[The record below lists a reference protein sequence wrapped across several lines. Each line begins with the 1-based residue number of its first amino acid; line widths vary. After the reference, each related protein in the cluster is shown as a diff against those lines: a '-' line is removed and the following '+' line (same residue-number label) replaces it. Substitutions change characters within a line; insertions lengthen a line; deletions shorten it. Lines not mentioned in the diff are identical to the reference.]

1 MIRIAIIDDAVE
13 IGTQLETIL
22 IEITTNKGIAIDID
36 IYYSGKELCEH
47 LQNGEFYDLIFL
59 DIEMDDTNGFDA
71 AEELM
76 SGSAKPLIVF
86 VTKSTEYTIR
96 GYDVAFHYLVKPL
109 NEAKFHEVLKRALRL
124 IIPQYFTFSSNG
136 ELYRIPVQE
145 ILYFESRNYML
156 VVHTQQQ
163 IYKTRLSLKE
173 VEPQLSSANFLRI
186 HASFLIN
193 LHHVIRITKD
203 DIEMQDHQ
211 LIKISRN
218 RKKDV
223 IAAFT
228 KFARENI

>member
-1 MIRIAIIDDAVE
+1 
-13 IGTQLETIL
+13 
-22 IEITTNKGIAIDID
+22 
-36 IYYSGKELCEH
+36 
-47 LQNGEFYDLIFL
+47 
-59 DIEMDDTNGFDA
+59 
-71 AEELM
+71 M

-156 VVHTQQQ
+156 FVHTQQQ
-163 IYKTRLSLKE
+163 IYKARLSLKE

-203 DIEMQDHQ
+203 DIEMQDHH

>member
-1 MIRIAIIDDAVE
+1 MRIAICDDEDQERLNIKALVKRYAPE
-13 IGTQLETIL
+13 LSIVLFSSADEL
-22 IEITTNKGIAIDID
+22 LAAKTT
-36 IYYSGKELCEH
+36 
-47 LQNGEFYDLIFL
+47 FFPLIFL

-156 VVHTQQQ
+156 FVHTQQQ
-163 IYKTRLSLKE
+163 IYKARLSLKE

-203 DIEMQDHQ
+203 DIEMQDHH

>member
-1 MIRIAIIDDAVE
+1 MRIAICDDEDQERLNIKALVKRYAPE
-13 IGTQLETIL
+13 LSIVLFSSADELLTAAK
-22 IEITTNKGIAIDID
+22 TT
-36 IYYSGKELCEH
+36 
-47 LQNGEFYDLIFL
+47 FFPLIFL

-76 SGSAKPLIVF
+76 SGSSQPLIVF

-109 NEAKFHEVLKRALRL
+109 NEEKFYEVLKRA
-124 IIPQYFTFSSNG
+124 NG
-136 ELYRIPVQE
+136 ELYRIPAQE

-156 VVHTQQQ
+156 FIHTQQQ

-193 LHHVIRITKD
+193 LHHVVRITKD
-203 DIEMQDHQ
+203 DVEMQNHQ

-218 RKKDV
+218 RKKEV

>member
-1 MIRIAIIDDAVE
+1 MRIAICDDE
-13 IGTQLETIL
+13 DQERLN
-22 IEITTNKGIAIDID
+22 IEALVKRYAPELSIVLFSSADELLAAAKTT
-36 IYYSGKELCEH
+36 
-47 LQNGEFYDLIFL
+47 FFPLIFL

-145 ILYFESRNYML
+145 ILYFESRSYTAADLQN
-156 VVHTQQQ
+156 
-163 IYKTRLSLKE
+163 SL
-173 VEPQLSSANFLRI
+173 EPERGRTPIIISQFSSYSCQFLNQS
-186 HASFLIN
+186 ASCN
-193 LHHVIRITKD
+193 SHNKRRYRNAGPST
-203 DIEMQDHQ
+203 HQ
-211 LIKISRN
+211 N
-218 RKKDV
+218 Q
-223 IAAFT
+223 
-228 KFARENI
+228 

>member
-1 MIRIAIIDDAVE
+1 MDHR
-13 IGTQLETIL
+13 
-22 IEITTNKGIAIDID
+22 
-36 IYYSGKELCEH
+36 
-47 LQNGEFYDLIFL
+47 LIFL

-76 SGSAKPLIVF
+76 SGSSQPLIVF

-109 NEAKFHEVLKRALRL
+109 NEEKFYEVLKRALRL
-124 IIPQYFTFSSNG
+124 IVPQYFSFSSNG

-156 VVHTQQQ
+156 FIHTQQQ

-193 LHHVIRITKD
+193 LHHVVRITKD

>member
-1 MIRIAIIDDAVE
+1 ML
-13 IGTQLETIL
+13 LEL
-22 IEITTNKGIAIDID
+22 GR
-36 IYYSGKELCEH
+36 KEQTV
-47 LQNGEFYDLIFL
+47 LQTELFFDGDTLWNYLKQGYRFDLLFL

-156 VVHTQQQ
+156 FVHTQQQ
-163 IYKTRLSLKE
+163 IYKARLSLKE

-193 LHHVIRITKD
+193 
-203 DIEMQDHQ
+203 
-211 LIKISRN
+211 RN

>member
-1 MIRIAIIDDAVE
+1 MDHR
-13 IGTQLETIL
+13 
-22 IEITTNKGIAIDID
+22 
-36 IYYSGKELCEH
+36 
-47 LQNGEFYDLIFL
+47 LIFL

-156 VVHTQQQ
+156 FVHTQQQ
-163 IYKTRLSLKE
+163 IYKARLSLKE

-203 DIEMQDHQ
+203 DIEMQDHH

>member
-1 MIRIAIIDDAVE
+1 MRIAICDDE
-13 IGTQLETIL
+13 DQERLN
-22 IEITTNKGIAIDID
+22 IEALVKRYAPELSIVLFSSADELLAAAKTT
-36 IYYSGKELCEH
+36 
-47 LQNGEFYDLIFL
+47 FFPLIFL

-145 ILYFESRNYML
+145 ILYFESR
-156 VVHTQQQ
+156 

-193 LHHVIRITKD
+193 LHHVVRITKD

>member
-1 MIRIAIIDDAVE
+1 M
-13 IGTQLETIL
+13 
-22 IEITTNKGIAIDID
+22 
-36 IYYSGKELCEH
+36 
-47 LQNGEFYDLIFL
+47 
-59 DIEMDDTNGFDA
+59 
-71 AEELM
+71 
-76 SGSAKPLIVF
+76 
-86 VTKSTEYTIR
+86 
-96 GYDVAFHYLVKPL
+96 AFHYLVKPL
-109 NEAKFHEVLKRALRL
+109 NEEKFYEVLKRALRL
-124 IIPQYFTFSSNG
+124 IVPQYFSFSSNG

-156 VVHTQQQ
+156 FIHTQQQ

-193 LHHVIRITKD
+193 LHHVVRITKD

>member
-1 MIRIAIIDDAVE
+1 MRIAICDDEDQERLNIKALVKRYAPE
-13 IGTQLETIL
+13 LSIVLFSSADELLTAAK
-22 IEITTNKGIAIDID
+22 TT
-36 IYYSGKELCEH
+36 
-47 LQNGEFYDLIFL
+47 FFPLIFL

-76 SGSAKPLIVF
+76 SGSSQPLIVF

-109 NEAKFHEVLKRALRL
+109 NEEKFYEVLKRALRL

-156 VVHTQQQ
+156 FVHTQQQ
-163 IYKTRLSLKE
+163 IYKARLSLKE

-203 DIEMQDHQ
+203 DVEIQDHQ

-218 RKKDV
+218 RKKEV

>member
-1 MIRIAIIDDAVE
+1 MRIAICDDE
-13 IGTQLETIL
+13 DQERLN
-22 IEITTNKGIAIDID
+22 IEALVKRYAPEFSIVLFSSADELLAAAKTT
-36 IYYSGKELCEH
+36 
-47 LQNGEFYDLIFL
+47 FFPLIFL

-76 SGSAKPLIVF
+76 SGSSQPLIVF

-156 VVHTQQQ
+156 FVHTQQQ
-163 IYKTRLSLKE
+163 IYKARLSLKE

>member
-1 MIRIAIIDDAVE
+1 MRIAICDDE
-13 IGTQLETIL
+13 DQERLN
-22 IEITTNKGIAIDID
+22 IEALVKRYAPELSIVLFSSADELLAAAKTT
-36 IYYSGKELCEH
+36 
-47 LQNGEFYDLIFL
+47 FFPLIFL

-145 ILYFESRNYML
+145 ILYFESRNY
-156 VVHTQQQ
+156 
-163 IYKTRLSLKE
+163 I
-173 VEPQLSSANFLRI
+173 F
-186 HASFLIN
+186 IN
-193 LHHVIRITKD
+193 LERQLVITDNVVRLLIGHANTFF
-203 DIEMQDHQ
+203 Q
-211 LIKISRN
+211 LVIVDGR
-218 RKKDV
+218 RKPRTGLLNFAALMPLFDV
-223 IAAFT
+223 
-228 KFARENI
+228 NSHL

>member
-1 MIRIAIIDDAVE
+1 M
-13 IGTQLETIL
+13 
-22 IEITTNKGIAIDID
+22 
-36 IYYSGKELCEH
+36 
-47 LQNGEFYDLIFL
+47 F
-59 DIEMDDTNGFDA
+59 
-71 AEELM
+71 
-76 SGSAKPLIVF
+76 F

-156 VVHTQQQ
+156 FVHTQQQ
-163 IYKTRLSLKE
+163 IYKARLSLKE

-193 LHHVIRITKD
+193 LHHVIHITKD

>member
-1 MIRIAIIDDAVE
+1 MKIAICDDDQ
-13 IGTQLETIL
+13 ILCHHLEEML
-22 IEITTNKGIAIDID
+22 LELGR
-36 IYYSGKELCEH
+36 KEQTV
-47 LQNGEFYDLIFL
+47 LQTELFFDGDTLWNYLKQGYRFDLLFL

-156 VVHTQQQ
+156 FVHTQQQ
-163 IYKTRLSLKE
+163 IYKARLSLKE

-193 LHHVIRITKD
+193 LHHVIHITKD

>member
-1 MIRIAIIDDAVE
+1 MRIAICDDE
-13 IGTQLETIL
+13 DQERLN
-22 IEITTNKGIAIDID
+22 IEALVKRYAPELSIVLFSSADELLAAAKTT
-36 IYYSGKELCEH
+36 
-47 LQNGEFYDLIFL
+47 FFPLIFL

-124 IIPQYFTFSSNG
+124 IIPH
-136 ELYRIPVQE
+136 
-145 ILYFESRNYML
+145 FESRNYML